1 MSEVL
6 RVDDMTAH
14 PVSDDSYVVMLGD
27 STSATLGRVWQVHQS
42 WWAAFRFH
50 AVVDE
55 YGNYYGDSA
64 PPELIAMVPSLE
76 DAVRAYGPQ
85 T

>member
-1 MSEVL
+1 
-6 RVDDMTAH
+6 
-14 PVSDDSYVVMLGD
+14 
-27 STSATLGRVWQVHQS
+27 
-42 WWAAFRFH
+42 
-50 AVVDE
+50 VDE

-85 T
+85 TRKSPPSVGSEGSTGDSAD